1 MLHTLMEIKIF
12 RKGDIAVIAAI
23 IVAALVFAYMSI
35 SDGENLQAVI
45 TVDGEIVETV
55 DLSSVKDKIVITPD
69 THPKVVI
76 VAEDGEI
83 RFDSAECEDKLCVNT
98 GSLKKG
104 GDTAVCL
111 PARTV
116 ITVEGSDVDA
126 VVY

>member
-1 MLHTLMEIKIF
+1 MLHTPMEIKLF

-23 IVAALVFAYMSI
+23 VAAALIFAYTSI
-35 SDGENLQAVI
+35 SGGDNLQAVI
-45 TVDGEIVETV
+45 TVDGKVVETV
-55 DLSSVKDKIVITPD
+55 DLSSAKERIVITPD
-69 THPKVVI
+69 TQPKVVI
-76 VAEDGEI
+76 VAENGEI
-83 RFDSAECEDKLCVNT
+83 CFESAECEDKLCVNT

-111 PARTV
+111 PAKTV

>member
-1 MLHTLMEIKIF
+1 MEIKIF

-23 IVAALVFAYMSI
+23 IIAALVFAYMSI

-76 VAEDGEI
+76 VAENGEI